1 MTTFN
6 IEPFTHTGAIATYS
20 MSDETELYGGWTPG
34 WGTGFDQLHRGN
46 CFLGGFSTSLW
57 DNIALAYTSTAG
69 EPGWRGNGYSHS
81 IVLDFTVT
89 DKLSYVPQNDMV
101 RTNDHDGNPATFGRN
116 DDFGINQYLIYQIN
130 DTCAVGTRVEWW
142 RNEGISQYAVSF
154 GVNLRPK
161 DNLVFRPEIR
171 HDWDTP
177 VVGSNTSVGMDAIL
191 TY

>member
-34 WGTGFDQLHRGN
+34 WGTGFDHLHRGN
-46 CFLGGFSTSLW
+46 CFLGGFSTSQW

-89 DKLSYVPQNDMV
+89 DKLSYVPQTIWFVPMIM
-101 RTNDHDGNPATFGRN
+101 TATR
-116 DDFGINQYLIYQIN
+116 QHS
-130 DTCAVGTRVEWW
+130 AGTM
-142 RNEGISQYAVSF
+142 ILAS
-154 GVNLRPK
+154 
-161 DNLVFRPEIR
+161 
-171 HDWDTP
+171 
-177 VVGSNTSVGMDAIL
+177 TS
-191 TY
+191 T